1 MSGHSERRRMF
12 LRSLPRLPMRDIR
25 QTGGN
30 LPMNAGVRMKSASSV
45 SWMRLKPLNASSIVP
60 AIDIGVPPHADP
72 AVFILPERVA

>member
-30 LPMNAGVRMKSASSV
+30 LPMNAGVRMTSALRLIGSV
-45 SWMRLKPLNASSIVP
+45 KSSI
-60 AIDIGVPPHADP
+60 AREIDIGV
-72 AVFILPERVA
+72 FLPR